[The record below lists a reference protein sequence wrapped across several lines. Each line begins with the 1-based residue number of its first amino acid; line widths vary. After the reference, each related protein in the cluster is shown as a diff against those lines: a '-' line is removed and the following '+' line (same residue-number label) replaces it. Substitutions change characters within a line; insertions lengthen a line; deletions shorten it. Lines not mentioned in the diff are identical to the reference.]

1 MATSQ
6 VQEAQV
12 PPSVNE
18 SQSNEPNRLE
28 DPYSKF
34 MPLTAEQRHFNHDT
48 QVKHENKVKHEMETI
63 TQHYS
68 MISPSSIVFPHS
80 FSSVP
85 LSVVTSDAFGHID
98 NTLDPLSLYLSLP
111 A

>member
-48 QVKHENKVKHEMETI
+48 QVKHEND
-63 TQHYS
+63 YAALLNDFPFFNCL
-68 MISPSSIVFPHS
+68 PSFIFFRSTVSRHQ
-80 FSSVP
+80 
-85 LSVVTSDAFGHID
+85 
-98 NTLDPLSLYLSLP
+98 
-111 A
+111 